1 VGEGGWRPAG
11 PAAGFQP
18 MAKEKGFSF
27 IQIFLE
33 IKLFDSN
40 SNFNFERLLFG
51 KQSIIAH
58 INTKENMQQHEC
70 IKQLF
75 IYINNFLDF

>member
-40 SNFNFERLLFG
+40 SNFNFE
-51 KQSIIAH
+51 
-58 INTKENMQQHEC
+58 
-70 IKQLF
+70 
-75 IYINNFLDF
+75 